1 MADYVVV
8 DVETTGL
15 GKLDRIVEIAAVVLD
30 GSTLGVLDEYDTLI
44 NPMRDVGPTA
54 IHGVT
59 ASMVEAAPTFE
70 DVAISLANILDGRIL
85 VAHNISFD
93 KRFVHQEFNRAGA
106 VFDAGYGICTLSLT
120 REKLAAACARRGIQ
134 ISQAH
139 RALADARA
147 TGLLLASVLSDA
159 GDATPISIEGLV
171 GDWKTMTL
179 RRDVFP
185 DSLQLPVVRT
195 PRSLRFPTS
204 DGTLM
209 AYLDV
214 LDSYLDDLVLTDHER
229 SSLQEFSQEL
239 GIDSALIPDLHWAYL
254 QSVIHAAQRDGR
266 ISDFERDTMVRIA
279 TALNLPLDGIPAVST
294 AQVAP
299 SSLEGLRVC
308 FTGEP
313 VLDGRAL
320 ARSVLESIAANAGMQ
335 PVSGVTKKGCDLL
348 VAADTSSMSGKAR
361 KAMDYGIPVMSV
373 AEFLSA
379 VGQ

>member
-15 GKLDRIVEIAAVVLD
+15 GKADRIVEIAAVVLD
-30 GSTLGVLDEYDTLI
+30 GSSLEVLDEYDTLI

-85 VAHNISFD
+85 VAHNIGFD
-93 KRFVHQEFNRAGA
+93 KRFVHQEFDRAGA
-106 VFDAGYGICTLSLT
+106 VFDPGYGICTLALT
-120 REKLAAACARRGIQ
+120 QEKLAVACARRGIQ

-159 GDATPISIEGLV
+159 GDAEPIAIEGLV
-171 GDWKTMTL
+171 GDWNTMTL
-179 RRDVFP
+179 RRDAFP
-185 DSLQLPVVRT
+185 DSLQLPIVRK
-195 PRSLRFPTS
+195 PRTLRFPTS
-204 DGTLM
+204 DSMLM

-214 LDSYLDDLVLTDHER
+214 LDSYLDDLVLTELER
-229 SSLQEFSQEL
+229 SSLHEFSQEL
-239 GIDSALIPDLHWAYL
+239 GIDSALIPNLHATYL

-266 ISDFERDTMVRIA
+266 ISEFEHDTMVRIA
-279 TALNLPLDGIPAVST
+279 TALNLSLDDIPEVSSV
-294 AQVAP
+294 QLAP

-313 VLDGRAL
+313 VLDGRAV
-320 ARSVLESIAANAGMQ
+320 ARSVLESIAANAGLQ

-348 VAADTSSMSGKAR
+348 VAADTSSMSGKAK
-361 KAMDYGIPVMSV
+361 KAIDYGIPVMS
-373 AEFLSA
+373 AADFLA
-379 VGQ
+379 AIGD

>member
-15 GKLDRIVEIAAVVLD
+15 GKADRIVEIAAVVLD
-30 GSTLGVLDEYDTLI
+30 GSTLEVLDEYDTLI

-59 ASMVEAAPTFE
+59 ASMVEAAPTFQ
-70 DVAISLANILDGRIL
+70 DVAISLGNILDGRIL

-93 KRFVHQEFNRAGA
+93 KRFVNQEFERAGA
-106 VFDAGYGICTLSLT
+106 AFDAGYGICTLALT

-159 GDATPISIEGLV
+159 GDAEPIAIEGLV
-171 GDWKTMTL
+171 GDWNTMTL

-185 DSLQLPVVRT
+185 DSLQLPIVRK
-195 PRSLRFPTS
+195 PRTLRFPTS

-214 LDSYLDDLVLTDHER
+214 LDSYLDDLVLTELER
-229 SSLQEFSQEL
+229 SSLQEFAQEL
-239 GIDSALIPDLHWAYL
+239 GIDSARIPDLHGAYL
-254 QSVIHAAQRDGR
+254 QSVIYAAQRDGR
-266 ISDFERDTMVRIA
+266 ISEFEHDTMVRIA
-279 TALNLPLDGIPAVST
+279 TTLNLPIDDIPDVSAV
-294 AQVAP
+294 QLVP
-299 SSLEGLRVC
+299 SNLEGLRVC

-320 ARSVLESIAANAGMQ
+320 ARSVLESIAANAGLQ
-335 PVSGVTKKGCDLL
+335 PVSSVTKKGCDLL
-348 VAADTSSMSGKAR
+348 VAADTSSMSGKAK
-361 KAMDYGIPVMSV
+361 KAMDYGIPVMSAV
-373 AEFLSA
+373 EFLTA
-379 VGQ
+379 IGQ

>member
-15 GKLDRIVEIAAVVLD
+15 GKGDRIVEIAAVVLD
-30 GSTLGVLDEYDTLI
+30 GSTLEVLDEYDTLI

-59 ASMVEAAPTFE
+59 ASMVEAAPTFQ
-70 DVAISLANILDGRIL
+70 DVAISLGNILDGRIL

-93 KRFVHQEFNRAGA
+93 RRFVHQEFDRAGA
-106 VFDAGYGICTLSLT
+106 VFDPGYGICTLALT

-159 GDATPISIEGLV
+159 GDAVPIAIEGLV
-171 GDWKTMTL
+171 GDWNTMTL

-185 DSLQLPVVRT
+185 DSLQLPIVRK
-195 PRSLRFPTS
+195 PRTLRFPTS

-214 LDSYLDDLVLTDHER
+214 LDTYLDDLVLTELER
-229 SSLQEFSQEL
+229 SSLQEFSHEL
-239 GIDSALIPDLHWAYL
+239 GIDSARIPDLHWTYL

-266 ISDFERDTMVRIA
+266 ISEFEHDTMVRIA
-279 TALNLPLDGIPAVST
+279 TALNLPLEDIPDVSA
-294 AQVAP
+294 AQLAP

-320 ARSVLESIAANAGMQ
+320 ARSVLESIAANAGLQ
-335 PVSGVTKKGCDLL
+335 PVSSVTKKGCDLL
-348 VAADTSSMSGKAR
+348 VAADTSSMSGKAK
-361 KAMDYGIPVMSV
+361 KALAYGIPVMSAV
-373 AEFLSA
+373 EFLA
-379 VGQ
+379 AIGE